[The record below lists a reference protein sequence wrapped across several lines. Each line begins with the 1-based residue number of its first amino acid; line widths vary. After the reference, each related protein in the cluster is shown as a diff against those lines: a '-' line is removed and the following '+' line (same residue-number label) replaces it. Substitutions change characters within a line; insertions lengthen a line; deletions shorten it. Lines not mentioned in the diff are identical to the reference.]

1 MTEPEQ
7 CQTMREVRE
16 SIDALDAQIV
26 ALLSRRFRFIDA
38 ASRIKLKRNQIRDE
52 ERKAVVLEQAR
63 RHALEAGA
71 PAEQIVD
78 VYDRLVEH
86 SIAYELQKFD
96 RRR

>member
-7 CQTMREVRE
+7 CQTMTEVRE
-16 SIDALDAQIV
+16 SLDALDAQIV

-38 ASRIKLKRNQIRDE
+38 ASRIKQQRNQIRDD

-63 RHALEAGA
+63 ANALEAGA

-78 VYDRLVEH
+78 VYDRLVEL

-96 RRR
+96 RR